1 MAFKINSVFNSA
13 TLSMAN
19 DSHKVI
25 YIKRESIS
33 ENPYNQEV
41 YSTENVELLSY
52 EIEDKGLLEPIIVTV
67 LEKGSSPEN
76 TKYQIVS
83 GHRRMKA
90 IARIIERNGANA
102 ADFSYI
108 PCIVRSKPNG
118 SAQDDL
124 TANEDL
130 IDGNLFN
137 REKSDAERAK
147 EIQIKKRILEKRKQ
161 NGEHIPGKILML
173 IAAEMNI
180 SPHQA
185 KKLDTI
191 NRNASDSVKKA
202 FEQGALSTD
211 AAFEFSRT
219 DLETQDETLKQL
231 EAETSKTAKAVR
243 AAIQKQRKERD
254 KAPSVKQDKPMDAV
268 AYLSIIKTILNKR
281 ELNHEQFCEVT
292 KQLSAVVDYLTKTA
306 GTV

>member
-1 MAFKINSVFNSA
+1 
-13 TLSMAN
+13 
-19 DSHKVI
+19 
-25 YIKRESIS
+25 
-33 ENPYNQEV
+33 
-41 YSTENVELLSY
+41 
-52 EIEDKGLLEPIIVTV
+52 
-67 LEKGSSPEN
+67 
-76 TKYQIVS
+76 
-83 GHRRMKA
+83 
-90 IARIIERNGANA
+90 
-102 ADFSYI
+102 
-108 PCIVRSKPNG
+108 
-118 SAQDDL
+118 
-124 TANEDL
+124 
-130 IDGNLFN
+130 
-137 REKSDAERAK
+137 
-147 EIQIKKRILEKRKQ
+147 
-161 NGEHIPGKILML
+161 ML

-202 FEQGALSTD
+202 FEQGSLSTD

-231 EAETSKTAKAVR
+231 GAEPSKTAKAVR

-254 KAPSVKQDKPMDAV
+254 KAPSVKQDKPMDAA

-281 ELNHEQFCEVT
+281 ELNHEQLCEVT

>member
-1 MAFKINSVFNSA
+1 ME
-13 TLSMAN
+13 
-19 DSHKVI
+19 
-25 YIKRESIS
+25 YIIDTIESIKAF
-33 ENPYNQEV
+33 NQEV

-52 EIEDKGLLEPIIVTV
+52 GIEDKGLLEPIIVTI

-90 IARIIERNGANA
+90 IARIIERNGANV
-102 ADFSYI
+102 ADLSYI

-211 AAFEFSRT
+211 AAFEFSKT

-231 EAETSKTAKAVR
+231 EAEPSKTAKAVR

-254 KAPSVKQDKPMDAV
+254 KAPSVKQDKPMDAA
-268 AYLSIIKTILNKR
+268 AYLSIIKNILNKG
-281 ELNHEQFCEVT
+281 ELNHEQLCEVT
-292 KQLSAVVDYLTKTA
+292 KQLSAVVDYLTKTV

>member
-25 YIKRESIS
+25 YIKRENIS

-52 EIEDKGLLEPIIVTV
+52 GIEDKGLLEPIIVTV

-147 EIQIKKRILEKRKQ
+147 EIQIKSEYWKNENRT
-161 NGEHIPGKILML
+161 G
-173 IAAEMNI
+173 NI
-180 SPHQA
+180 SPA
-185 KKLDTI
+185 K
-191 NRNASDSVKKA
+191 
-202 FEQGALSTD
+202 
-211 AAFEFSRT
+211 
-219 DLETQDETLKQL
+219 
-231 EAETSKTAKAVR
+231 
-243 AAIQKQRKERD
+243 
-254 KAPSVKQDKPMDAV
+254 
-268 AYLSIIKTILNKR
+268 Y
-281 ELNHEQFCEVT
+281 
-292 KQLSAVVDYLTKTA
+292 
-306 GTV
+306 